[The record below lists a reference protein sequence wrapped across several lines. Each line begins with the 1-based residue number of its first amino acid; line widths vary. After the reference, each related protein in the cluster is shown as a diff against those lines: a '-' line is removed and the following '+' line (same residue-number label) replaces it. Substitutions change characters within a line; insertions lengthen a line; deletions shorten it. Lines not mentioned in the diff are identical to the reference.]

1 MSRVDLVASIPTGAK
16 FAFDSVL
23 VASQQADREVAN
35 ARTRA
40 TMAAQRA
47 NEDGDQ
53 IATDAQA
60 RGAEIINDA
69 KTRTAAITAYV
80 DGAPGLSGEML
91 VNRIYYDR
99 IGGLLAKAAPRRHH
113 RS

>member
-1 MSRVDLVASIPTGAK
+1 M
-16 FAFDSVL
+16 
-23 VASQQADREVAN
+23 
-35 ARTRA
+35 
-40 TMAAQRA
+40 RA

-69 KTRTAAITAYV
+69 KTRTAAVTAYV

-99 IGGLLAKAAPRRHH
+99 IGGLLAKAARVDTIDHEGGVNLMLSGPVPR
-113 RS
+113 